1 MKKVAFV
8 LFALMVSIPMLR
20 AQEEETFKPVEGDWG
35 ILLNI
40 NGLINNIKLS
50 NTTSPINTSLITGK
64 YYLSDTK
71 VLRVDFGP
79 SIKTVK
85 NSREDSIGA
94 NLRGI
99 DSTYKKSSIY
109 LAMGLEKHFSG
120 TKRLDPYIAGQI
132 GLGFI
137 GKTKI
142 EQETREVSS
151 LGTDRETITYERDGG
166 FALGLIAT
174 AGFNYF
180 VAKNFALG
188 AEYSF
193 GYNYLKDGGN
203 FSRVTRT
210 EPISGSPS
218 SIVEKGKNQVNTN
231 SFVAEGNAR
240 ILLSYYF

>member
-1 MKKVAFV
+1 MKKVAFI
-8 LFALMVSIPMLR
+8 LLALIVSTSTLR

-40 NGLINNIKLS
+40 NGLIDNINLS
-50 NTTSPINTSLITGK
+50 NTTSPINTTVITGK

-79 SIKTVK
+79 SIRSFKESK
-85 NSREDSIGA
+85 EDSIG
-94 NLRGI
+94 NSLRGI
-99 DSTYKKSSIY
+99 DSTYKKSSFY
-109 LAMGLEKHFSG
+109 LAVGMEKHFTG

-137 GKTKI
+137 GKTKR
-142 EQETREVSS
+142 EQEIREVSS
-151 LGTDRETITYERDGG
+151 IGTDLTTITYEKDGG
-166 FALGLIAT
+166 FAIGLTAT

-193 GYNYLKDGGN
+193 GYNFQKEGGN
-203 FSRVTRT
+203 FSLV
-210 EPISGSPS
+210 EQVNPISGSPS
-218 SIVEKGKNQVNTN
+218 SDVQKGKSQVNTN